1 MDSKNNKIDYK
12 DLMDLG
18 FNHANCHDSVWKRV
32 HGFDWF
38 IVSLDIGRINFDWD
52 IFTREVTMNE
62 INKDYSIG
70 RSKNIEGLQDL
81 KNTMI
86 LIQKSYE
93 KYETVKIENKTIY
106 DSFLNDYFNDNEE
119 ENTE

>member
-18 FNHANCHDSVWKRV
+18 FNHKKYHDSVWKKI

-38 IVSLDIGRINFDWD
+38 VVSLDVGKINFDWD
-52 IFTREVTMNE
+52 IFTREVTMCE

-70 RSKNIEGLQDL
+70 RSKTIEGLQDL

-93 KYETVKIENKTIY
+93 KYKTLKIENKTIY